1 MFDFYKENYGSV
13 LGIGIK
19 KHVYAMV
26 SERFESNIRASYSI
40 TEIVDES
47 KKVKHNL
54 IRESLLRLG
63 IKNQIEVVTIADVPG
78 SGTGLGSS
86 SSTLVGLLYSLSCFV
101 NNPFE
106 KHELA
111 EISSEIEINKLHQ
124 PIGKQDHYFA
134 AYGGINYF
142 RFNADGS
149 VIREKI
155 HVSKNTEDELE
166 SNILCYYTGIGRKS
180 SDILT
185 EQKNNISKRK
195 DVLLEMRNQAEE
207 GKKILKC
214 GDLIKFGEMLNKG
227 WELKKKLAKSISNDR
242 IELYYQKALKAGA
255 LGGKLSGA
263 GGGGFLTLFC
273 EEKNHDS
280 LRQAL
285 ADLKEMKIGID
296 KLGSIIVKES

>member
-13 LGIGIK
+13 LGMGIK
-19 KHVYAMV
+19 KYVYIMV
-26 SERFESNIRASYSI
+26 SKRFESNIRASYSK

-47 KKVKHNL
+47 KNVKHDL

-86 SSTLVGLLYSLSCFV
+86 SSTLVGLLYSLSFFV

-149 VIREKI
+149 VIREKVQ
-155 HVSKNTEDELE
+155 VSKNTVNELE
-166 SNILCYYTGIGRKS
+166 SNILCYYTGLSRNS

-207 GKKILKC
+207 GKKILKS
-214 GDLIKFGEMLNKG
+214 GDLNKFGEMLNKG

-255 LGGKLSGA
+255 SGGKLSGA
-263 GGGGFLTLFC
+263 GGGGFLTFFC

>member
-13 LGIGIK
+13 LGMGIK
-19 KHVYAMV
+19 KYVYIMV
-26 SERFESNIRASYSI
+26 SKRFESNIRVSYSK

-47 KKVKHNL
+47 KNVKHDL

-63 IKNQIEVVTIADVPG
+63 IKNQIEVVTVADVPG

-86 SSTLVGLLYSLSCFV
+86 SSTLVGLLHSLSFFV

-149 VIREKI
+149 VIREKVQ
-155 HVSKNTEDELE
+155 VSKNTVNELE
-166 SNILCYYTGIGRKS
+166 SNILCYYTGLSRNS

-195 DVLLEMRNQAEE
+195 DVLLEIRNQAEE
-207 GKKILKC
+207 GKKILKS
-214 GDLIKFGEMLNKG
+214 GDLNKFGEMLNKG
-227 WELKKKLAKSISNDR
+227 WELKKKLAKSISNDK
-242 IELYYQKALKAGA
+242 IELYYQKALKAG
-255 LGGKLSGA
+255 
-263 GGGGFLTLFC
+263 FF
-273 EEKNHDS
+273 
-280 LRQAL
+280 
-285 ADLKEMKIGID
+285 
-296 KLGSIIVKES
+296 